1 MAAVG
6 VVSSEDAALVG
17 VVDRDWDWGGVW
29 AVASGVSAVVMRR
42 RARSVGTCMHGQ
54 NKCMEDM
61 HGC

>member
-17 VVDRDWDWGGVW
+17 VVGRDWGGVW
-29 AVASGVSAVVMRR
+29 AVASGVRAVVMRR

-54 NKCMEDM
+54 NKCMEDR